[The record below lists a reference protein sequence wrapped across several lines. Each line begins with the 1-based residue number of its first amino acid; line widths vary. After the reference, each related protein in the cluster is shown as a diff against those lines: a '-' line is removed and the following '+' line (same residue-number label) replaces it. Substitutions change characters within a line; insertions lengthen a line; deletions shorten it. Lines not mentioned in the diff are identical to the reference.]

1 MEQRL
6 LAGIVVYVLE
16 EILFKALGMTHLSED
31 LTVLADDAFD
41 CII

>member
-6 LAGIVVYVLE
+6 LAGIVIDILE
-16 EILFKALGMTHLSED
+16 EILLETLSMSHLTKD